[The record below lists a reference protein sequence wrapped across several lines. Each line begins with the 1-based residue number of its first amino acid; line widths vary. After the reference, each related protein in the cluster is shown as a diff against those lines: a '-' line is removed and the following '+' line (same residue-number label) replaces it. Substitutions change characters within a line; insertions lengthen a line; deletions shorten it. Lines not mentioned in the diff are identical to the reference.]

1 MLFPSGSRTKAM
13 YGALVEEAQRL
24 QTDGDAPSASDLVSR
39 ETLTTAF
46 AADA

>member
-1 MLFPSGSRTKAM
+1 M